1 MPTGKELS
9 CFSQLFEFGYPVIG
23 YKKRPSPAKAKEKR
37 TIKHVIM
44 PIPKPG
50 PKAKK
55 NIYSK
60 AYSEL
65 FRISKTET
73 FANG

>member
-1 MPTGKELS
+1 M
-9 CFSQLFEFGYPVIG
+9 IG
-23 YKKRPSPAKAKEKR
+23 YKKRQSPTKAKEKR

-44 PIPKPG
+44 PIPTPG

-65 FRISKTET
+65 FRISKIEI